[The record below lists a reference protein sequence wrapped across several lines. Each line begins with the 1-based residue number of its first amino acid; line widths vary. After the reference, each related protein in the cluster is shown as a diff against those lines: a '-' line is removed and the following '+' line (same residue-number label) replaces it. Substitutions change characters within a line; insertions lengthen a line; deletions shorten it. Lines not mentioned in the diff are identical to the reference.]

1 MCVADAF
8 SDEAVLAIDDAA
20 TEIRKRTGT
29 WAASGLLV
37 GPVTW
42 HEAYS
47 APPLIVSD
55 RDEVLTPDS
64 VGVTIGEESGPY
76 ARVVL
81 YHYGWVDLD
90 IVNWYTGDVSATS
103 GTPIRSVEGFGSFLD
118 DVHVR
123 LIAERP

>member
-1 MCVADAF
+1 MADSF
-8 SDEAVLAIDDAA
+8 SDEAVLAIDAA
-20 TEIRKRTGT
+20 AAEIRKRTGT
-29 WAASGLLV
+29 WAGSGLLV

-47 APPLIVSD
+47 APPFIASH
-55 RDEVLTPDS
+55 RDDVLVPDS

-76 ARVVL
+76 ARIVL

-90 IVNWYTGDVSATS
+90 IVNWDTDDVYTTS
-103 GTPIRSVEGFGSFLD
+103 GTPIRSVEEFGSFLD

-123 LIAERP
+123 LIAGRP